1 MNANLA
7 DMVSVIVPVFNDHKG
22 LKTCLDSLSNPIIG
36 SQQFDVNIV
45 DSGSECTPEATVSN
59 YSFAKLFFENTS
71 GSYAARNKGISK
83 AKGEYLVFLDADGIP
98 ENDWLE
104 QGIKEL
110 KRSTPNTF

>member
-36 SQQFDVNIV
+36 SQQFDVDIV
-45 DSGSECTPEATVSN
+45 DSGSECTPEATVRN
-59 YSFAKLFFENTS
+59 YSFAKLFVENTS
-71 GSYAARNKGISK
+71 GSYAGRNKGISK
-83 AKGEYLVFLDADGIP
+83 AKYLAFLDADSIP